1 MSTDA
6 TPIGRIGILL
16 PSASIGFLVFYLLKP
31 TIALTAAALLGFC
44 FLAMI
49 IRWPET
55 GTLTVLF
62 LLYTNIAVLAVR
74 PHGTEGAGAGPRT
87 AVALGAMWLILGVS
101 LTYQVLVRKQKLLFD
116 RGLML
121 MLIFL
126 LICLASSFFSRDE
139 QLIGKYLADYLI
151 EGVALYF
158 LLTNVI
164 RDFATLRRATW
175 VLLLAGS
182 LMSSFSIMQKVTH
195 TEGNTYGGFALM
207 DRGPQYGPDEQETLQ
222 RQRAAGKIGSGGELI
237 GQARS
242 GGPVDASNLYAEI
255 LVVLLPLAALR
266 FRTESSR
273 TLRVLAVIAAGLICG
288 GLLLTFSRGCLLA
301 AVVVLILM
309 SCVGLL
315 KFRHL
320 VICMV
325 AVGLLIAVLQPTV
338 VTRMMTLGRIKGLIV
353 GSGDGGPSADSS
365 VVLRYELDVAA
376 WRVFL
381 DHPILGVGPGQF
393 ASYYSVKYVNRV
405 GLHELTKGYQAHNLY
420 LQALAETGLI
430 GLASFVSI
438 MAAIMLGLW
447 NERRRSA
454 HSHPAYAFT
463 ATAFFF
469 SLTALSIASLFS
481 HLINQRY
488 FWLMF
493 AMSSAATR
501 IIHCSCETEAMDE
514 SASRENAVSRKQLL
528 RLESEDACSE

>member
-16 PSASIGFLVFYLLKP
+16 PSASIGFLVFYLLRP
-31 TIALTAAALLGFC
+31 TIALTAAALLGFGY
-44 FLAMI
+44 LAMF

-74 PHGTEGAGAGPRT
+74 PSGTEGAGPRT
-87 AVALGAMWLILGVS
+87 AVALGAMWLILGAS
-101 LTYQVLVRKQKLLFD
+101 LTYQVLVRKKQLLFD

-121 MLIFL
+121 MIVFL
-126 LICLASSFFSRDE
+126 GVCLTSSFFARDG
-139 QLIGKYLADYLI
+139 QLLGKYLADYLI

-207 DRGPQYGPDEQETLQ
+207 DRGPQYGPEQLETLQ

-242 GGPVDASNLYAEI
+242 AGPVDASNLYAEI
-255 LVVLLPLAALR
+255 LVVLLPLAVLS
-266 FRTESSR
+266 FRTEASR
-273 TLRVLAVIAAGLICG
+273 TLRVLAVISAGLICG

-309 SCVGLL
+309 SFVGLL

-320 VICMV
+320 VISMV
-325 AVGLLIAVLQPTV
+325 AVGLLVAVLQPTV
-338 VTRMMTLGRIKGLIV
+338 VTRMMSLGRIKALIL
-353 GSGDGGPSADSS
+353 GSADGGQTPDSS
-365 VVLRYELDVAA
+365 VVMRYELDVAA

-393 ASYYSVKYVNRV
+393 ATYYSMKYVNRL

-447 NERRRSA
+447 NERGRSA
-454 HSHPAYAFT
+454 HSHPALAFT
-463 ATAFFF
+463 ASGFFF
-469 SLTALSIASLFS
+469 SLTALSIVSLFS
-481 HLINQRY
+481 HLVDQRY

-501 IIHCSCETEAMDE
+501 IIHCSSEKEAVDE
-514 SASRENAVSRKQLL
+514 LSSRRNAVSRIKLD
-528 RLESEDACSE
+528 RLDSEDAYSE